1 MEKRAVN
8 LGFERKRSEE
18 DRVGEAKNFYRLEFE
33 FGEEMEEGMRVI
45 ALVQW

>member
-18 DRVGEAKNFYRLEFE
+18 DRVGEVKNFYGLEFE
-33 FGEEMEEGMRVI
+33 FGEATEEGMRVI
-45 ALVQW
+45 ALVRW